1 MSGEYNIEDFVEQID
16 EEGGVDSAMRYQI
29 SLSDYELPKD
39 VKDAWLNARS
49 AWEDFDSAT
58 ADFWAVVKQHGI
70 DY

>member
-16 EEGGVDSAMRYQI
+16 SEGGVDSAMRYGVD
-29 SLSDYELPKD
+29 LSQYDLPKD
-39 VKDAWLNARS
+39 VQDAWRNARL